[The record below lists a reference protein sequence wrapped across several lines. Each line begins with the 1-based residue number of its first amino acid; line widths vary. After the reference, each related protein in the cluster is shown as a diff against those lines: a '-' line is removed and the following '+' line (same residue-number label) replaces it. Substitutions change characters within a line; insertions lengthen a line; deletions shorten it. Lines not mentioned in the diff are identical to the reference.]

1 MWHVTGKRV
10 DVGLFQPFK
19 PEEVLYD
26 FDGPRT
32 FTHRDRDGHLCL
44 AHWCDEDKEVTRFL
58 VVPFTEHLV
67 TKLKEG
73 ESTLRDALN
82 QPRLW
87 ALDVT
92 HCGEPREAWIV
103 QIADLPQDV
112 LPHPGTMLLPSLE
125 RSNSTEKG
133 MT

>member
-1 MWHVTGKRV
+1 MWQVTGKPL
-10 DVGLFQPFK
+10 DIGLFQPFK

-32 FTHRDRDGHLCL
+32 FTHRDRDGQLCL
-44 AHWCDEDKEVTRFL
+44 AHWCDEDQEVTRFL
-58 VVPFTEHLV
+58 VVPVTEQLV
-67 TKLKEG
+67 KKLKEG

-87 ALDVT
+87 ALDLA
-92 HCGEPREAWIV
+92 HSGELREAWIV
-103 QIADLPQDV
+103 KLIDLPQEV

-125 RSNSTEKG
+125 PPT
-133 MT
+133 